1 MALVYVDAS
10 AVLKLCVH
18 EPGSPLASRLW
29 DGADAVVTSR
39 LCDAEVRATLA
50 AAQRAGLLE
59 PEDHGAAVRIWDRLA
74 PSVYLVEVTAEI
86 MATAARLIA
95 RHPVRGADAVH
106 LASALAVASP
116 DLVVAVW
123 DEHLAAA
130 ARAEGL
136 TVVPTA

>member
-1 MALVYVDAS
+1 M
-10 AVLKLCVH
+10 
-18 EPGSPLASRLW
+18 
-29 DGADAVVTSR
+29 VTSR

-50 AAQRAGLLE
+50 AALRAGLLD
-59 PEDHGAAVRIWDRLA
+59 PDDHDAALRIWERLA
-74 PSVYLVEVTAEI
+74 PSVYLVEITAEI
-86 MATAARLIA
+86 TETAARLIEA
-95 RHPVRGADAVH
+95 HPVRGADAVH